1 MGSVK
6 SKKRKIANRLDFQSE
21 FDYNVYKN
29 AVCNETAINSLVNRH
44 TAIQKLPSFFISYR
58 MELQND

>member
-1 MGSVK
+1 MTIDNQFK
-6 SKKRKIANRLDFQSE
+6 LDH
-21 FDYNVYKN
+21 NVYKN